1 MSWIVDVGVVAL
13 VVLLGLAGWFLGLL
27 RGVLGFAGLVLG
39 GVVTTQLI
47 IPLLR
52 DWSVPAQVRLIA
64 AVAATIVLC
73 ATGLFLGGY
82 LGQWLRS
89 RDTDKP
95 LPKVDRGGGAVIGV
109 LVALLASWSIATTL
123 MTYPNQDLR
132 TSVSGSKVLGGI
144 DAVLPDQATQ
154 TLSGAQS
161 SLSDMGVPQGIAGLT
176 SITDG
181 VPVPAAADVLT
192 TEVVRSLQSVVR
204 VYGVAQACQ
213 LGFTGSGYVSSPAH
227 VTTNAHV
234 VAAMAK
240 PQVQVPGLA
249 APLAATTVL
258 FNPDLDVAVLYVP
271 GLTAAPLRV
280 VDTAKPGDPGVIAGY
295 PGGGALTSDPGRVQ
309 SAFTDT
315 LGVGTDIYGN
325 PGTPRRV
332 LLIAGA
338 NAPGNSG
345 GPFLTTRGEVAGLMS
360 AQRAKDNPSAF
371 ALAPAQY
378 SPITAA
384 AASSR
389 SPVGTGPCPKG

>member
-1 MSWIVDVGVVAL
+1 
-13 VVLLGLAGWFLGLL
+13 
-27 RGVLGFAGLVLG
+27 
-39 GVVTTQLI
+39 
-47 IPLLR
+47 
-52 DWSVPAQVRLIA
+52 
-64 AVAATIVLC
+64 
-73 ATGLFLGGY
+73 
-82 LGQWLRS
+82 
-89 RDTDKP
+89 
-95 LPKVDRGGGAVIGV
+95 
-109 LVALLASWSIATTL
+109 
-123 MTYPNQDLR
+123 
-132 TSVSGSKVLGGI
+132 
-144 DAVLPDQATQ
+144 
-154 TLSGAQS
+154 
-161 SLSDMGVPQGIAGLT
+161 
-176 SITDG
+176 
-181 VPVPAAADVLT
+181 
-192 TEVVRSLQSVVR
+192 
-204 VYGVAQACQ
+204 
-213 LGFTGSGYVSSPAH
+213 
-227 VTTNAHV
+227 
-234 VAAMAK
+234 
-240 PQVQVPGLA
+240 
-249 APLAATTVL
+249 L

-271 GLTAAPLRV
+271 GLTAAPLPV